1 MRFPLTPIL
10 SPDFVGGEG
19 EKPMNWA
26 DYCIIA
32 ALGLSVLMG
41 LWRGFIGEVLA
52 LACWVLAFWVAW
64 HFGDQLA
71 AKFTAIDLPSA
82 RLLLGYALCF
92 IGVLIAG
99 AIVSFLMRKLVAG
112 SGLSGSDRLLGMV
125 FGLVRGLALVTLT
138 VLLLG
143 FTPLPRDPWWHQSQ
157 LLPTFQQSAEW
168 LSARLPP
175 DVTKYLDLRG
185 LLPQIPVA
193 VPATPPPAAGPGKN
207 DPDKKSSTT

>member
-1 MRFPLTPIL
+1 
-10 SPDFVGGEG
+10 
-19 EKPMNWA
+19 MNWA

-64 HFGDQLA
+64 NFGDKLA
-71 AKFTAIDLPSA
+71 AQFTVITLPSA
-82 RLLLGYALCF
+82 RLLLGYAICF
-92 IGVLIAG
+92 IAVLIAG

-112 SGLSGSDRLLGMV
+112 SGLTGSDRLLGMV
-125 FGLVRGLALVTLT
+125 FGLLRGLALVTLT

-143 FTPLPRDPWWHQSQ
+143 FTPFPHDPWWRQSQ
-157 LLPTFQQSAEW
+157 LLPGFQQSAQW
-168 LSARLPP
+168 LSARLPA

-185 LLPQIPVA
+185 LLPQIPIA
-193 VPATPPPAAGPGKN
+193 APAPSPPAPAPG
-207 DPDKKSSTT
+207 KKSSTT

>member
-1 MRFPLTPIL
+1 
-10 SPDFVGGEG
+10 
-19 EKPMNWA
+19 MNWA
-26 DYCIIA
+26 DYCVIA
-32 ALGLSVLMG
+32 VLALSVLMG

-64 HFGDQLA
+64 NFGDKLA
-71 AKFTAIDLPSA
+71 AQFSAIDLPSA
-82 RLLLGYALCF
+82 RLLLGYAICF
-92 IGVLIAG
+92 IAVLIAG

-138 VLLLG
+138 VLILG

-157 LLPTFQQSAEW
+157 LLPGFQHSAQW
-168 LSARLPP
+168 LSARLPA

-185 LLPQIPVA
+185 LLPQIPTTAPVA
-193 VPATPPPAAGPGKN
+193 PAPGSGA
-207 DPDKKSSTT
+207 DKQASTT